1 MIRII
6 KLGDV
11 IYQGIEPKVWKT
23 EELDN
28 PDSPTKLVY
37 NPILPSDPKS
47 LKNALVD
54 TLGWIV
60 GQEIIKVVGD
70 SNKKDASN
78 SKAIVLLVKL
88 ISTLNPDTSGLT
100 ENELNAYNKM
110 LALAENGYS
119 DSTLLNRTLDAVT
132 SKLHWYAEKLN
143 ELNSIDTNSADA
155 LDKLIA
161 FAESL

>member
-1 MIRII
+1 MIRVI

-11 IYQGIEPKVWKT
+11 IYQGIESKVWRA
-23 EELDN
+23 EDPDN
-28 PDSPTKLVY
+28 PNSSAKLVY
-37 NPILPSDPKS
+37 NPLLPSDAES
-47 LKNALVD
+47 LKNTLMD

-60 GQEIIKVVGD
+60 GQEIVKTVGD

-78 SKAIVLLVKL
+78 SKAIVLLAKL

-119 DSTLLNRTLDAVT
+119 DSTLLNRTLDAVI

-161 FAESL
+161 FAENL